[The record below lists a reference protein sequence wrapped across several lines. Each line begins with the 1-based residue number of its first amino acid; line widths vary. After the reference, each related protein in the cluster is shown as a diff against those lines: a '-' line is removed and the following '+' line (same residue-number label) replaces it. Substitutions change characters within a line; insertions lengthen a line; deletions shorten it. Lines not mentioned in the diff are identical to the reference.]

1 MVRVGGPKWRAAV
14 RQPDRTGLRGMTE
27 TLDLTP
33 SPRILDVI
41 ADVDMSIEECLAE
54 LIDNTLDELATARRE
69 EPGFEGG
76 VDIELPYAA
85 SVTSDSAISV
95 TDTGRGMSVDQM
107 RQALRA
113 GSSGNDRYGSLGLF
127 GMGFNVATGRLGY
140 VTTVRSGRREDDYW
154 TIATIDIQAM
164 GSEDSF
170 QVPLAREPKPI
181 GEHGTTI
188 SVSRLRSDTVKR
200 LGWTGIASR
209 VRSRLGE
216 TYSYLLRDV
225 RGTDIAGAEVIGGLG
240 LGLRLNGEA
249 IRPYVPC
256 IWSPERSVPYK
267 GQRVPAVVQINE
279 QLGLAFAC
287 MECGH
292 WHSPELLDLEECV
305 ECGSGKIEQRARE
318 IRGWI
323 GIQRYDDAND
333 FGISLLRQGRTIR
346 HLDKGLFEWF
356 NPDTTERST
365 EYPAEL
371 GRGRIVGELHLNHL
385 PVNYRK
391 TDFGRDTVA
400 WRAVVEKIRGTGPLK
415 EQHAKQLGYDVNTSR
430 LGMLFHAYRRY
441 DPGYRS
447 LVPGNGTSAMADKA
461 RTWAKHFRDGLSAYQ
476 TDEMWWK
483 YVVSHEEIKAGL
495 ASEDDGADADISGL
509 LPDVVGAQEEADE
522 SDTREPAT
530 DGRSIETTA
539 METRDERLARFRAS
553 GRVIPQLDAA
563 LVVIPES
570 TMTIKI
576 TAYITSGVDLL
587 DGPFAANLEA
597 GVVEVFI
604 DSRHPLLSSYGWNP
618 VDVAVTVLHD
628 CAADYLSYKGKAGA
642 FISRVLDQVG
652 DRKVEASVVRASAEN
667 ILDRICEAAL
677 PLVKGDPSGIW
688 SSLSPA
694 AKADTQKAAAYTASH
709 ADWNSLVNSGGYAAH
724 LSARAIEDLVV
735 ELPERMLDGGVFVT
749 TYASWPDEV
758 IRDERL
764 THVTSLLRD
773 LQRTLNATDRLSPR
787 ELLRLSIGLET
798 LDGVVVEIT
807 AR

>member
-1 MVRVGGPKWRAAV
+1 
-14 RQPDRTGLRGMTE
+14 MTAE

-54 LIDNTLDELATARRE
+54 LIDNTLDELAAARRE
-69 EPGFEGG
+69 EPGFEGS
-76 VDIELPYAA
+76 VDIDLPYAA
-85 SVTSDSAISV
+85 SVTSDSVITV

-140 VTTVRSGRREDDYW
+140 VTTVRSGRREDDHW

-170 QVPLAREPKPI
+170 QVPLVREPKPV

-200 LGWTGIASR
+200 LSWTGIASR
-209 VRSRLGE
+209 VRNRLGE

-225 RGTDIAGAEVIGGLG
+225 AGTNIAGAEIIGGLG
-240 LGLRLNGEA
+240 LGLRVNGEA
-249 IRPYVPC
+249 IKPYIPC
-256 IWSPERSVPYK
+256 IWSPERSVAYK
-267 GQRVPAVVQINE
+267 GQRVSAVVEINE

-292 WHSPELLDLEECV
+292 WHSPEMHDLEQCV
-305 ECGSGKIEQRARE
+305 ECGSSRIEQSARE
-318 IRGWI
+318 IRGWL
-323 GIQRYDDAND
+323 GIQRYDDPND

-346 HLDKGLFEWF
+346 HLDKGLFEWL
-356 NPDTTERST
+356 NPDTTERFT

-371 GRGRIVGELHLNHL
+371 GRGRIVGELHLDHL

-400 WRAVVEKIRGTGPLK
+400 WRTVVEKVRGIGPLK

-447 LVPGNGTSAMADKA
+447 LVPGNGTTAMADKA

-476 TDEMWWK
+476 SDEMWWK
-483 YVVSHEEIKAGL
+483 YVVSHEQIKAGL
-495 ASEDDGADADISGL
+495 ASDGEGDDSDITDL
-509 LPDVVGAQEEADE
+509 LPDAGDDREGADE
-522 SDTREPAT
+522 GDAPESSGEGPHA
-530 DGRSIETTA
+530 ETPA
-539 METRDERLARFRAS
+539 METRDERLARFRS
-553 GRVIPQLDAA
+553 NGHVIPQLDAA
-563 LVVIPES
+563 LVVIPDT
-570 TMTIKI
+570 TMTVKM
-576 TAYITSGVDLL
+576 TAYVTSGVDLL
-587 DGPFAANLEA
+587 DGPSSANLEA
-597 GVVEVFI
+597 GVVEIFI
-604 DSRHPLLSSYGWNP
+604 DSRHPLLADYGWNP
-618 VDVAVTVLHD
+618 VDVAVTVFHD
-628 CAADYLSYKGKAGA
+628 CAADYLAYKGKAGN
-642 FISRVLDQVG
+642 FVSRVLEQVG
-652 DRKVEASVVRASAEN
+652 DRRIDAATVRSSAEGL
-667 ILDRICEAAL
+667 LDRIREAVR
-677 PLVKGDPSGIW
+677 PVVKGDPGGIW
-688 SSLSPA
+688 SALSPA
-694 AKADTQKAAAYTASH
+694 AKAETQKAAANTASQ
-709 ADWNSLVNSGGYAAH
+709 ADWNSLVDSGGYAEH
-724 LSARAIEDLVV
+724 LSSRAIEDLVL
-735 ELPERMLDGGVFVT
+735 EIPEQMLDGGVFST

-758 IRDERL
+758 IRRERL

-798 LDGVVVEIT
+798 LDGVVVMD
-807 AR
+807 AAQ